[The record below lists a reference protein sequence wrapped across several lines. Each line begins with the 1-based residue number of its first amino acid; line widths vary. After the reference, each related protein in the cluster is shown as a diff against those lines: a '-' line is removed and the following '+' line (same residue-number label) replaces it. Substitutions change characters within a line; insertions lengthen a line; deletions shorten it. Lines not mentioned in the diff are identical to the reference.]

1 MLLNCCKVGA
11 GKRGGEWRVDSRV
24 GGMGDAIWQAQQE
37 QRVRGTEDIS
47 QIKLG

>member
-11 GKRGGEWRVDSRV
+11 GRR
-24 GGMGDAIWQAQQE
+24 GGMGDAIWQAQQV
-37 QRVRGTEDIS
+37 QRVRGKGNIS